1 MKKRREIKRGRI
13 KVFDKNHLYVCRTA
27 STTKRFLYFINVKAR
42 WSQILVSKYIQGWL
56 LTPFLDEAWVS
67 AVAVTISQLLFN
79 LLILSHKSIMLNYSS
94 SHVYIVMSFVPSHP
108 PPFEIDLSWD
118 RIFINAP
125 SIFDLHHLCGMIHN
139 KGRLNQIGLA
149 KLLKGLKKEEQEDRK
164 WEMSGMKCAS
174 PNWWLYNSK

>member
-1 MKKRREIKRGRI
+1 MKKMSEIKKGRI
-13 KVFDKNHLYVCRTA
+13 KVFDKSHLYVCRTV

-42 WSQILVSKYIQGWL
+42 CSQILDSKCVHCWL
-56 LTPFLDEAWVS
+56 LTPFLDEAWVL
-67 AVAVTISQLLFN
+67 AVAVTIFH
-79 LLILSHKSIMLNYSS
+79 LLILSHKSNMLNYSS
-94 SHVYIVMSFVPSHP
+94 SHIYIVMSFVPSHP
-108 PPFEIDLSWD
+108 PPFEIDLSWN

-125 SIFDLHHLCGMIHN
+125 SIFDLHHLCGMIHY

-174 PNWWLYNSK
+174 PNWWLYNGK